1 MNDISII
8 NRNYLRSM
16 LAIAIPVAIQSL
28 IQSSLSMIDQ
38 FMIGQ
43 LGADAIASVGLGARI
58 PQIFIVTMAGVT
70 SGAAI
75 FTSQFWGKKDKG
87 NIGQTLGA
95 SFSFALPIIAIFS
108 VISILLS
115 TNMLSLFTKDTAVI
129 KSGAEYMKIIAYGYI
144 PLMIVSIFAAVLR
157 STGNVMLP
165 MYTGL
170 ISVVLN
176 TTLNYLLIF
185 GNMGMPQLGVNGTAI
200 ATTVSRY
207 IECIILISVVYFKQ
221 LPCSVNIKEMLNMSF
236 SFIKKF
242 SIVTLPVICN
252 EFLWS
257 FGQTVYSAIYGQ
269 MGTTQI
275 AAMTITFPVQGL
287 SIGLFTGV
295 SSAAGIMIG
304 NRLGSN
310 KFNEAVDYSKGF
322 ILVGVIG
329 SIFVSILIVILSKV
343 YVSIYNVS
351 YDVQVYSV
359 RLLIIFGMLFA
370 VKVCNM
376 ICGSGILTA
385 GGKTKFAFML
395 DLIGTW
401 GIGVPLGLISAFVFK
416 LSIEWV
422 YLLISTEE
430 LVKLLIGLRIV
441 YSKKWVTNIAETA
454 VN

>member
-1 MNDISII
+1 MNNISII
-8 NRNYLRSM
+8 NRNYLKLM
-16 LAIAIPVAIQSL
+16 LAIAVPVAIQSL

-38 FMIGQ
+38 FMIGR
-43 LGADAIASVGLGARI
+43 LGAGAIASVGLGARI
-58 PQIFIVTMAGVT
+58 PQIFIVTITGVT

-75 FTSQFWGKKDKG
+75 FTAQFWGKNDKR

-95 SFSFALPIIAIFS
+95 SFAFGLPIIAVFS
-108 VISILLS
+108 IISILLS
-115 TNMLSLFTKDTAVI
+115 ANMLSLFTKDTEVI
-129 KSGAEYMKIIAYGYI
+129 KYGAEYMKITAYGYI
-144 PLMIVSIFAAVLR
+144 PLMIVSVFAAVLR

-170 ISVVLN
+170 LSVILN

-185 GNMGMPQLGVNGTAI
+185 GNLGMPQLGVKGTAI

-207 IECIILISVVYFKQ
+207 AECIILISAVYFKH
-221 LPCSVNIKEMLNMSF
+221 LPCAVNIKEMINMHID
-236 SFIKKF
+236 FIKKF
-242 SIVTLPVICN
+242 SIITLPIICN

-257 FGQTVYSAIYGQ
+257 FGQTVYSAIYGN
-269 MGTTQI
+269 MGTNQI

-287 SIGLFTGV
+287 TIGLFTGV
-295 SSAAGIMIG
+295 SSAAGIIIG

-310 KFNEAVDYSKGF
+310 KFNEAVDYSRSF
-322 ILVGVIG
+322 ISIGAIG
-329 SIFVSILIVILSKV
+329 SVIVGMVIILLSKL

-351 YDVQVYSV
+351 YDVQMYSE
-359 RLLIIFGMLFA
+359 RILIIFGILFA

-385 GGKTKFAFML
+385 GGKTKITFML

-401 GIGVPLGLISAFVFK
+401 CIGVPLGLFSAFVLK

-430 LVKLLIGLRIV
+430 IVKLLIGLRIV